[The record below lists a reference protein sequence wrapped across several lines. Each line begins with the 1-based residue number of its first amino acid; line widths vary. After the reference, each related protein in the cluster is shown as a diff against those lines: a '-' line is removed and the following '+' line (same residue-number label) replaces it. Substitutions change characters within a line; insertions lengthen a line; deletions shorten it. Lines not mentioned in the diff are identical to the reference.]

1 LLSAGCEEILTRSL
15 IKLLHC
21 FCLCF
26 ADVNLVNKSTS
37 NVVMKSEAERMNALG
52 KALAL
57 VLDGAEIKQTRKNS
71 VIASFLEAFEG
82 MKFTFILDLGYL

>member
-1 LLSAGCEEILTRSL
+1 
-15 IKLLHC
+15 
-21 FCLCF
+21 
-26 ADVNLVNKSTS
+26 
-37 NVVMKSEAERMNALG
+37 MNALG

-82 MKFTFILDLGYL
+82 MKFTFMLDLGYL